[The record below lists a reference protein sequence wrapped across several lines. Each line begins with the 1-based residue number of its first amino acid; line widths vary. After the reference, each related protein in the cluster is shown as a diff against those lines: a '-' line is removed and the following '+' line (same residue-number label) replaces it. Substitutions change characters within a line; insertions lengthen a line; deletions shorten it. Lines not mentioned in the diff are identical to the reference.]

1 MSMTTPAHPDPERLA
16 ALAGADPDALADRE
30 LEAHIAA
37 CESCG
42 PQVRELSAMR
52 AALAELPDIAPSR
65 PLRLVPPVAEPAVSP
80 GWRTVF
86 RRAFAPVAVAGMV
99 LLLVGSVGV
108 TGVLGPADAQELLG
122 RFSLGASAPAPAEA
136 PETYATDSA
145 GNDSG
150 ALESAAPGAAD
161 AQAASPEG
169 TRSMVGPADSP
180 SPITDEQT
188 APTDSAAAQ
197 VIGEPESG
205 RDGDL
210 TVVEDRAGWIA
221 AAFLGIGLL
230 GLAFVLRRSA
240 APAESGVSR

>member
-30 LEAHIAA
+30 LGSHVAV

-42 PQVRELSAMR
+42 PQVRELTALR
-52 AALAELPDIAPSR
+52 AALAELPDLAPSR
-65 PLRLVPPVAEPAVSP
+65 PLRLLPPVAEPAPSS
-80 GWRTVF
+80 GWRTAF

-122 RFSLGASAPAPAEA
+122 RFSLGAQAPAPAEA

-145 GNDSG
+145 GNDAG
-150 ALESAAPGAAD
+150 AAETAAPGAAD
-161 AQAASPEG
+161 SQAASPEG
-169 TRSMVGPADSP
+169 TRGLAGPAVSP
-180 SPITDEQT
+180 SPVADEQT
-188 APTDSAAAQ
+188 APTDSTAQ
-197 VIGEPESG
+197 VIGETESG

-210 TVVEDRAGWIA
+210 AVVEDRAGWIA
-221 AAFLGIGLL
+221 AALLGIGLL